1 MATTKKKTSSKK
13 DSKTKQ
19 SKKQNLI
26 EDLKNQTIVGMD
38 AKERTLG
45 DCFSDDDFEISKDKK
60 SVFIRHDALL
70 RVAKE
75 TFGGIKSRLPRVL
88 GMPKK
93 QDNFCSVVEVVYTF
107 GDGQEAG
114 ATADCSQATASPGFK
129 NYTTALAETRASSRA
144 LRFAL
149 GVNLVASEEMT
160 DIESL
165 VDQEA
170 GLPAQDQQKQL
181 MKRKFMRKKE
191 KGGKGK
197 TYKDISLIL
206 GRKVRTLDE
215 LTRGEATDVLEVW
228 NGEKED

>member
-1 MATTKKKTSSKK
+1 MATTKKKTGSKK
-13 DSKTKQ
+13 DSKQ

-26 EDLKNQTIVGMD
+26 EDLKSQTMMGMD
-38 AKERTLG
+38 GEERTLG
-45 DCFSDDDFEISKDKK
+45 DYFSDDDFEISKDKK
-60 SVFIRHDALL
+60 DVFIRHNALL
-70 RVAKE
+70 RVAKKV
-75 TFGGIKSRLPRVL
+75 FGGIKSRRAKGL
-88 GMPKK
+88 GVPKK
-93 QDNFCSVVEVVYTF
+93 QDNFCAAAEVVYIF
-107 GDGQEAG
+107 GDDREAS
-114 ATADCSQATASPGFK
+114 ALADCSSTTASPGFK

-149 GVNLVASEEMT
+149 GVELVASEEMT

-228 NGEKED
+228 NSEKED